1 MITKFNLYENF
12 KPFEGAKENDWII
25 LKKLYPYRNASDIE
39 LIKTVQYKI
48 GKVFLTCGKT
58 VWIKYYE
65 PLPQFTRTVPLPQ
78 FTRTVPYDDDKNVS
92 VIKLDAAD
100 ISKAFVSK
108 NKKDLQKILRQDQF
122 DL

>member
-1 MITKFNLYENF
+1 MITKFQLYENF
-12 KPFEGAKENDWII
+12 KPFEGTKENDWII

-48 GKVFLTCGKT
+48 GKVFLTSNTEKFGKT

-65 PLPQFTRTVPLPQ
+65 PLPT
-78 FTRTVPYDDDKNVS
+78 FTRTVPYDDKNVS

-108 NKKDLQKILRQDQF
+108 NKKDLQKILHQDQF